1 MNEDI
6 SRSVLT
12 VLQTLDIEA
21 RSYSGRGMYG
31 RSCVGVDCARGDSH
45 AVVAQ
50 IVIGL
55 MSLKDAD
62 EEAAEHFTLDGAV
75 ATDSMGRGSI
85 VYFPR
90 LPWVE
95 ACECGDFGCEK
106 PGCREDDEPCSEP
119 ADSVAAL

>member
-6 SRSVLT
+6 AINVLT
-12 VLQTLDIEA
+12 VLQTLGIEA

-31 RSCVGVDCARGDSH
+31 KACVGVDCARGDSH
-45 AVVAQ
+45 AVVAN

-75 ATDSMGRGSI
+75 ATDSMGLGSI

-95 ACECGDFGCEK
+95 PCECGDFGCTRAS
-106 PGCREDDEPCSEP
+106 CREDDVPCSEP
-119 ADSVAAL
+119 ADSAVG